1 MDENSIIKELTEIS
15 ERSKSNTHRIDE
27 LNVKVDKLTEQNT
40 AIIELG
46 TSVKLLNKELIHMRE
61 DTDKNFTAVKE
72 DVGELSN
79 TVKQVQK
86 DINEVKIEPSKE
98 KAEIFDKVRWL
109 IVSGILSG
117 GLGFALGMIFK

>member
-109 IVSGILSG
+109 IVSGAISG
-117 GLGFALGMIFK
+117 VLGFVIGMILK

>member
-61 DTDKNFTAVKE
+61 DTDKNFAAVKE

-109 IVSGILSG
+109 IISGILSG
-117 GLGFALGMIFK
+117 GLGFVLGMILK

>member
-61 DTDKNFTAVKE
+61 DTDKNFATVKE
-72 DVGELSN
+72 DVGELSD

-86 DINEVKIEPSKE
+86 DINEVKIEPSKQ
-98 KAEIFDKVRWL
+98 KAEVLDKVKWL
-109 IVSGILSG
+109 IVSGAISG
-117 GLGFALGMIFK
+117 VLGFVIGMILK